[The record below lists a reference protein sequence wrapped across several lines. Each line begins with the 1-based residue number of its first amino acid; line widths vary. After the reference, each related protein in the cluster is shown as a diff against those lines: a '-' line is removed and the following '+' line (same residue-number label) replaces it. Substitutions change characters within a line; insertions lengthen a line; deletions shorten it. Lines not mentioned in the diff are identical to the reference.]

1 MAQVKFEEKPLNDQ
15 VASFWA
21 SRERSG
27 KQGLALFIRLA
38 ENLANHGDWNGLA
51 HFMKG
56 AKAAKQDGIV
66 RRLVYHVFGDML
78 IMKPSKDHQ
87 SGFTFTKKWDGV
99 FNLAGSNSFGVLK
112 NAPAGTTWDSPVL
125 FKALIK
131 PPTKVKTV
139 DPARYTAEGKALKAK
154 LDKLK
159 AEGMNVMDILKAAG
173 IVLSADD
180 VSPEVRNLPAQKA
193 AKPLPR
199 KSSADVVEMAA

>member
-1 MAQVKFEEKPLNDQ
+1 MAQLKFEDKPLNDQ

-56 AKAAKQDGIV
+56 ARAAKQDGIV
-66 RRLVYHVFGDML
+66 RRLVYHTFGDML
-78 IMKPSKDHQ
+78 VMKADKKHP
-87 SGFTFTKKWDGV
+87 SGFTFTKKWEGA
-99 FNLAGSNSFGVLK
+99 FNLAGSNSFGLLR

-131 PPTKVKTV
+131 PVAKVKTV
-139 DPARYTAEGKALKAK
+139 DPARYAAECKRLAK
-154 LDKLK
+154 MLDKL
-159 AEGMNVMDILKAAG
+159 AQDGLLVGDILAG
-173 IVLSADD
+173 ADKLR
-180 VSPEVRNLPAQKA
+180 EVRNLPAGAGMVEK
-193 AKPLPR
+193 K
-199 KSSADVVEMAA
+199 VVNGVTILEPNF